1 MYANDTVLKS
11 TNNKDYIALA
21 HQSALLEVNDWLEK
35 NKLTLNVKKNKDH
48 EPLPD
53 QKNENRPVEYFLNHN
68 KIEDV
73 DRFKYL
79 GTHLDCKLKFHQHID
94 KIKKN
99 FAMLRSV
106 FSIEKFSSLTAVN
119 ICV

>member
-1 MYANDTVLKS
+1 MS
-11 TNNKDYIALA
+11 
-21 HQSALLEVNDWLEK
+21 
-35 NKLTLNVKKNKDH
+35 KKNKDH

-68 KIEDV
+68 RIEDV

-94 KIKKN
+94 KIIKK
-99 FAMLRSV
+99 
-106 FSIEKFSSLTAVN
+106 
-119 ICV
+119 ICDAAECFFNWEFF